1 MIYPKSLSSR
11 LKLLTILWVMVAVG
25 SILLTLLLSW
35 RLEGAGAAIN
45 DVGSLRMQTY
55 RLGLLISEHRTDDVI
70 KRLAQFDHTLTQLQ
84 KGDSS
89 RPLFLPKTQEIQ
101 EHMRALTLQWEN
113 EVRPMLETAIHQ
125 PTAPIEEQKLN
136 DFVHSIDTLVSSIE
150 EVNRRYTEWL
160 RLFQSGLMAL
170 VLLSAVVMMILL
182 YLWIIYPLKQL
193 QQGVSEI
200 HDGKLG
206 VQVQID
212 SSTEFA
218 QVDKGFNQ
226 MSQRLQQLYTHLEQ
240 EVAEKTQDLANKNYT
255 LETLY
260 LFSRFLNHAQTA
272 SEASD
277 LFLEKIMKLIPAKA
291 GSIRLLDFQRER
303 MDLITHRGLP
313 KDLQTAEACN
323 RLEACFCGQAVEQHD
338 WQPIRFMPKIQQEA
352 ELVTIC
358 EKSGFHYLQV
368 FDICSSGRD
377 LGLMTLYFTDEYI
390 LEDNTRALLDTLCNQ
405 LGTVL
410 SNLRLADE
418 SRQLAVLQERNL
430 MAQGLHD
437 SIAQTLT
444 FLNLQVQMLE
454 SALAAQVQTQIDEN
468 LQFIKEGVQECYED
482 VRELLLNF
490 RTKISRKEFAEAVQT
505 LTERFAL
512 QTQVKVNVSWQGDG
526 PNLSSEQ
533 QLQFIFI
540 LQESLSNI
548 RKHAQAQK
556 VDIRFDNQQ
565 DFVMTIED
573 DGKGFDVNHI
583 QNLSGSHVGLGIMKE
598 RALRIHAHLALDS
611 QLGKYT
617 RISLTLPQEE
627 RIML

>member
-45 DVGSLRMQTY
+45 DAGSLRMQTY

-70 KRLAQFDHTLTQLQ
+70 KRLAQFEHTLTQLQ

-89 RPLFLPKTQEIQ
+89 RPLFLPKTQEVQ

-113 EVRPMLETAIHQ
+113 EIRPMLETAIHQ
-125 PTAPIEEQKLN
+125 PTIPIEEQKLN

-170 VLLSAVVMMILL
+170 VLLSAMVMMILL

-323 RLEACFCGQAVEQHD
+323 RIEACFCGQAVEQHD
-338 WQPIRFMPKIQQEA
+338 WQPIR
-352 ELVTIC
+352 
-358 EKSGFHYLQV
+358 
-368 FDICSSGRD
+368 
-377 LGLMTLYFTDEYI
+377 
-390 LEDNTRALLDTLCNQ
+390 
-405 LGTVL
+405 
-410 SNLRLADE
+410 
-418 SRQLAVLQERNL
+418 
-430 MAQGLHD
+430 
-437 SIAQTLT
+437 
-444 FLNLQVQMLE
+444 
-454 SALAAQVQTQIDEN
+454 
-468 LQFIKEGVQECYED
+468 
-482 VRELLLNF
+482 
-490 RTKISRKEFAEAVQT
+490 
-505 LTERFAL
+505 
-512 QTQVKVNVSWQGDG
+512 
-526 PNLSSEQ
+526 
-533 QLQFIFI
+533 
-540 LQESLSNI
+540 
-548 RKHAQAQK
+548 
-556 VDIRFDNQQ
+556 
-565 DFVMTIED
+565 
-573 DGKGFDVNHI
+573 
-583 QNLSGSHVGLGIMKE
+583 
-598 RALRIHAHLALDS
+598 
-611 QLGKYT
+611 
-617 RISLTLPQEE
+617 
-627 RIML
+627 